1 MSVYNILFPPDEQ
14 YKSMVNISTLT
25 KQKEMKSLGCYSF
38 EDIENRVS
46 KLKIL
51 KSNDYYI
58 TKNGLKPYSKRCEEN
73 LQTLNNIC
81 IDIDFHGKMN
91 AFDLMCYV
99 DEFAFRIKRDL
110 FNIQPPYNIY
120 PCSVLVRSGR
130 GCQLWWHFKNS
141 ASPKLLFLYNSII
154 DKLAIII
161 KDFLTEYPELEK
173 LVEIDIPASKNA
185 VGLCRLF
192 GTWNTHTKTKVE
204 HEIISTESYDIN
216 ELNKALSEHPAYKE
230 YELKKQLQKQ
240 IYAKR
245 RQATR
250 KGTATKRKNN
260 SYQALHLKRLAFIKW
275 FSQILLISVGKRDIM
290 LFFAYNS
297 AIQVMPKSQA
307 QEYCKQ
313 LNQEFSEPL
322 KKIDYIFT
330 AKKTYKITNKRFYE
344 MLGAAEDEI
353 KRFEDEYK
361 KQSVNLT
368 RNAEIKKRKE
378 QNEQKKERALQLL
391 KEGLTYKQI
400 SADTG
405 LSLATISRL
414 SKTTKPITPKEKPW
428 ETLGISRATYYRKK
442 KLL

>member
-1 MSVYNILFPPDEQ
+1 MSLYSILFPPNEK

-25 KQKEMKSLGCYSF
+25 KHKEMKSLGCYSF
-38 EDIENRVS
+38 EELESRISE
-46 KLKIL
+46 LKIL

-58 TKNGLKPYSKRCEEN
+58 TKNGLKPYSKRCEDN
-73 LQTLNNIC
+73 LLTLNNIC
-81 IDIDFHGKMN
+81 LDFDFHGKLN
-91 AFDLMCYV
+91 AFDRMCYV
-99 DEFAFRIKRDL
+99 DDFVFRLKRDL
-110 FNIQPPYNIY
+110 FNIQPPFNI
-120 PCSVLVRSGR
+120 PKPSVLVKSGR
-130 GCQLWWHFKNS
+130 GCQLWWHLKNS

-154 DKLAIII
+154 DKIAIVI
-161 KDFLTEYPELEK
+161 KDFLTEYPDLEK
-173 LVEIDIPASKNA
+173 QVKIDVSASKNA

-192 GTWNTHTKTKVE
+192 GTWNTHTRTQVE

-240 IYAKR
+240 VKSKR
-245 RQATR
+245 NQANQ
-250 KGTATKRKNN
+250 KMKATQRKNN

-290 LFFAYNS
+290 LFLAYNS
-297 AIQVMPKSQA
+297 AVFVMPKTEA

-313 LNQEFSEPL
+313 LNQDFSEPL

-344 MLGAAEDEI
+344 MLGATEDEI

-378 QNEQKKERALQLL
+378 QTQQKKEQALQLL

-414 SKTTKPITPKEKPW
+414 SKTTKPISPKEKPW